1 VGVHRATDIDRF
13 TSRTP
18 KREFDRHVRSL
29 TPVPGAGEATATL
42 EAVTDGSTLH
52 PISFHGTSGPVMII
66 GGAED
71 KFRDKVI
78 LSRFAKL
85 SGGKDAHV
93 VVISTASSMGEEAT
107 EMYRSLFEGMGI
119 TEVTGLG
126 PETRDEA
133 DANTVTQIMAQA
145 TGVFLTGGNQSR
157 LTQVVAGTRL
167 GDAIANA
174 HDRGAVLAGT
184 SAGASALASHMVAYG
199 ATGATPKNR
208 MAQLAAGFG
217 IMPNM
222 IIDQHFEQ
230 RGRTGRLLALVAQSP
245 ALLGI
250 GVDED
255 TCAVIHAD
263 QTLQVIGRGAVTI
276 VDGRHLA
283 TDAYRGKGYKP
294 LMVSGAVLHSLP
306 SGYWFDLRTRELLAG
321 EHANEREREASE

>member
-1 VGVHRATDIDRF
+1 VAT
-13 TSRTP
+13 
-18 KREFDRHVRSL
+18 
-29 TPVPGAGEATATL
+29 TL
-42 EAVTDGSTLH
+42 VIVSDAQQLH
-52 PISFHGTSGPVMII
+52 PISSYGTAGPVMII

-78 LSRFAKL
+78 LNRFAKFAE
-85 SGGKDAHV
+85 GKDGHV
-93 VVISTASSMGEEAT
+93 VVISTASSMGDEAT
-107 EMYRSLFEGMGI
+107 SMYRTLFEGLGI
-119 TEVTGLG
+119 SEVIGLR
-126 PETRDEA
+126 PETRGEA
-133 DANTVTQIMAQA
+133 DDPAVSQIMAEA

-157 LTQVVAGTRL
+157 LTQVVAGTKL
-167 GDAIANA
+167 GDALANA

-217 IMPNM
+217 IMQNM

-255 TCAVIHAD
+255 TCAIIHTD